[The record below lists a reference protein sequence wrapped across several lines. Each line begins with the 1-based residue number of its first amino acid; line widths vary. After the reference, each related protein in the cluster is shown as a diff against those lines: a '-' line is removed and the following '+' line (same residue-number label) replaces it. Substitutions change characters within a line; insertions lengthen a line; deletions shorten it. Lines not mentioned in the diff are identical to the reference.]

1 MQYEELVIKY
11 GEDNAKYLWETL
23 GNQTQHYDRL
33 TYIHMGLE
41 CEEPF
46 RERARC
52 EAEGKGWTF
61 DEVEGSMAL
70 LRKLIHGEWDE
81 DFLLLEP
88 GQTVQ
93 PTHDLCIVRGS

>member
-1 MQYEELVIKY
+1 
-11 GEDNAKYLWETL
+11 L
-23 GNQTQHYDRL
+23 GDQTQHYDRL
-33 TYIHMGLE
+33 TYIRMGLA

-46 RERARC
+46 YEQARR
-52 EAEGKGWTF
+52 EAEEKGWTF

-81 DFLLLEP
+81 DILILEP

-93 PTHDLCIVRGS
+93 PTHDQYVVRGS